1 MWLLKRCFYINWC
14 MNSVHKAYCKW
25 SNCLL
30 RWETSINSAF
40 YVSKDSQTHIMNH
53 EIKHLILEANCQP
66 HTTSWFLQ
74 WLSEWKPLQ
83 TESNP
88 CRTCFFGS
96 LSVKSAAQQCPW
108 HWIMSLKIRFFGFP
122 PIVDSHKHTL
132 QRRVIVKNH
141 TTIIKPEI
149 SEPNNSKE
157 ITDIIFT
164 LSSTVVIDSESHSI
178 SMHPYQFLGPNST
191 D

>member
-1 MWLLKRCFYINWC
+1 M
-14 MNSVHKAYCKW
+14 
-25 SNCLL
+25 
-30 RWETSINSAF
+30 
-40 YVSKDSQTHIMNH
+40 
-53 EIKHLILEANCQP
+53 
-66 HTTSWFLQ
+66 
-74 WLSEWKPLQ
+74 
-83 TESNP
+83 
-88 CRTCFFGS
+88 FFCS

-108 HWIMSLKIRFFGFP
+108 HWIMSLKIRLFGFP

-178 SMHPYQFLGPNST
+178 SMHPYQFLGPKST